1 LDVIKTV
8 VGSAVFGRIANEDN
22 TNAASHAKLRLHVG
36 GASGGDPFISWLVN
50 GVTEWS
56 AGIDNSDSDK
66 WKISGSSAL
75 GTSDYL
81 VIDTSGT
88 VYFPVGILNI
98 NAGKGELKHD
108 GSNLL
113 LSAVTGDL
121 VLVPSTTVRPST
133 DNAKDLGAA
142 SFQWRD
148 IYIGRDTYVGGTKLF
163 ETDRDLAVSLLPNAD
178 NSLNLGSATRFYA
191 GVFARIIKSDA
202 TGVTF
207 GASTDKFG
215 WWGAAA
221 VVRDATAFTQTY
233 ATASHTHTA
242 RTASTLTDNTGGT
255 ADTTLQSIGV
265 VYSQTEVRNNFA
277 DLAAQVNN
285 LKTDSEN
292 TAQVLNALLDTLQ
305 SYGIVT

>member
-221 VVRDATAFTQTY
+221 VVRPATPIRPAPPAPSPTTR
-233 ATASHTHTA
+233 AALRTRRSKASASSTRRRKFGTTSPTWPPRSTTSRPTR
-242 RTASTLTDNTGGT
+242 RTRPKS
-255 ADTTLQSIGV
+255 
-265 VYSQTEVRNNFA
+265 
-277 DLAAQVNN
+277 
-285 LKTDSEN
+285 
-292 TAQVLNALLDTLQ
+292 
-305 SYGIVT
+305 